1 MKNNNILVAVLDQ
14 DGAVHLETIPN
25 TLEALQDL
33 VEGYIEIVPSAVMDC
48 DGGLV
53 DIVNEEGQLLG
64 LGTNKRLPEY
74 MGTVVIAGTVGDEL
88 RGLTDCELFEIGME
102 LGRRAR

>member
-1 MKNNNILVAVLDQ
+1 MKNENILVAVLDQ

-25 TLEALQDL
+25 TLEALQTL
-33 VEGYIEIVPSAVMDC
+33 VGGYIEIVPSVVRYC

-53 DIVNEEGQLLG
+53 DIVNEEGRVMG

-74 MGTVVIAGTVGDEL
+74 VGTVVIAGAAGDEL
-88 RGLTDCELFEIGME
+88 LGLKAHELMMIGME